1 MIPTYTET
9 QRLTTT
15 MNFKKTLVG
24 LFLLIGFSLPLCAQ
38 IEAGKAIQITI
49 SGVPSEEKG
58 RIDGMYPVSEAGFIN
73 MPFINTVQAAGLR
86 NEDLAVALQTR
97 YKSLGIYTNPTIQVI
112 SNKGNS
118 IDEQTVYLGGQVRGP
133 GPKPFTKGLTLYQAV
148 QAAGGPTEFGSMKRV
163 KLFRGGRQTL
173 YDLTKSQFMS
183 VPVQPNDTIEVPQK
197 TMLGN

>member
-1 MIPTYTET
+1 
-9 QRLTTT
+9 

-24 LFLLIGFSLPLCAQ
+24 FFLMIAFALPLFAQ

-58 RIDGMYPVSEAGFIN
+58 RIDGIYPVSDAGFIN
-73 MPFINTVQAAGLR
+73 MPFIDTVRAAGLR
-86 NEDLAVALQTR
+86 NEDLAVALQSR

-112 SNKGNS
+112 SNAGNS
-118 IDEQTVYLGGQVRGP
+118 IDQQTVYLGGQVRGP
-133 GPKPFTKGLTLYQAV
+133 GPKPFTKGLTLYQAI

-163 KLFRGGRQTL
+163 KLFRGSRQTV

-197 TMLGN
+197 GMLGN